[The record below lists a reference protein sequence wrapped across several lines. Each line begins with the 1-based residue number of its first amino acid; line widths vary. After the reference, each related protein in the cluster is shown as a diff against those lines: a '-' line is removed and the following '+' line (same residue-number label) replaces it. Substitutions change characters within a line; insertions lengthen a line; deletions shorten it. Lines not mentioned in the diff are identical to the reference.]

1 MNIYWMEEAEY
12 DLNHWLDY
20 MAIRNPEAGNRIAV
34 EVLEAVESLKEN
46 PLKGRVGKVH
56 NTRELIIP
64 DNPLK
69 VIYTVEESLISIM
82 FVPHQRQRWS
92 SIQN

>member
-1 MNIYWMEEAEY
+1 MNICWMEQARD

-20 MAIRNPEAGNRIAV
+20 MSLRNPEAGNRIVV
-34 EVLEAVESLKEN
+34 EVLEAVELLAEN
-46 PLKGRVGKVH
+46 PLMGKVGKVH

-69 VIYTVEESLISIM
+69 VIYHVERNLVTILFI
-82 FVPHQRQRWS
+82 PHQRQRWPRE
-92 SIQN
+92 